1 MEFIVV
7 VLTVIA
13 AVFGWAMDPTLI
25 SMTWWAVGTLLVLTI
40 ILSLGENLLGIV
52 TGVGCFFT
60 FIAAIAGTI
69 KSAFFAST
77 VATTVAVTATGA
89 DAGGSTIWIL
99 VTTVSEAPYAY
110 SGLLPLFIFLTFCLS
125 AWLYDSDWT
134 GTGFFTIA
142 IVSIMLFVGALS
154 QGSMIELV
162 ITTVA
167 ALVLYVVLGWLYAI
181 HWYSG
186 EIDKRYQPY
195 FDRLAKFLEDN
206 KISLPGGVSLKEFDV
221 LDPKHLDPNLIG
233 EWQSALEND
242 RDALRAAKAMEN
254 QTVANEADGVIAKM
268 VGWPGVAFGDLLSNV
283 WRVISNAFSGFFS
296 GLAKVITYPFRM
308 RTAEQTKAVRTPEE
322 IAAAAKA
329 TRESSSA

>member
-13 AVFGWAMDPTLI
+13 AVFGWVMDPTLI
-25 SMTWWAVGTLLVLTI
+25 SMAWWAVGTLLVLTI
-40 ILSLGENLLGIV
+40 ILTLSENLLGIV
-52 TGVGCFFT
+52 TGVGCAFA
-60 FIAAIAGTI
+60 FITALAGTV
-69 KSAFFAST
+69 KSAFMPAI
-77 VATTVAVTATGA
+77 ATTVAVTATGA
-89 DAGGSTIWIL
+89 GVEGSTIWIL
-99 VTTVSEAPYAY
+99 VTSVSEAPYAY

-154 QGSMIELV
+154 QGSIIELGV
-162 ITTVA
+162 TTFA

-195 FDRLAKFLEDN
+195 FDRLEKFLDDN
-206 KISLPGGVSLKEFDV
+206 GISLPVGISLKEFDV
-221 LDPKHLDPNLIG
+221 LDPKHLDPKLITT
-233 EWQSALEND
+233 WQTALED
-242 RDALRAAKAMEN
+242 DHDALRASQAMAN

-283 WRVISNAFSGFFS
+283 WRVISSAFSGFFS

-322 IAAAAKA
+322 IAAAAA
-329 TRESSSA
+329 AARESSTS